1 MVLLRKEHVMMEMIQ
16 PIFWVATATKF
27 NPNWKSVWIM
37 TQLSPIQGSGLHHSG
52 LSSASGRR

>member
-1 MVLLRKEHVMMEMIQ
+1 MMEMIQ

-37 TQLSPIQGSGLHHSG
+37 TQSPIQGSGLHYSG
-52 LSSASGRR
+52 LSSASGRC